1 MGSASEA
8 HAAITRAFPCVASAS
23 IPSKAALLMC
33 QSDGPYRPCHAFT
46 ELFAKP
52 VYVLRSCDYGLAV
65 GCTLPRSMA
74 ACAMAVHAVFMAT
87 PLGSRSDLLSA

>member
-1 MGSASEA
+1 MGSAGEA

-23 IPSKAALLMC
+23 IPSKAALLIR
-33 QSDGPYRPCHAFT
+33 QSDGPYGVCQTFT

-52 VYVLRSCDYGLAV
+52 VYVLRPCDYGLAV

-74 ACAMAVHAVFMAT
+74 ACAMAVQAVFMAT
-87 PLGSRSDLLSA
+87 PLGSFSVLLRA